1 METSKRE
8 GNEDLKVHL
17 IQITTSCWWHP
28 PKNTQ
33 ALATEGPGWQSK
45 CVTLSF
51 ISLGLLIP
59 QSQKDRLFNFQ
70 DSFQFHVQCS
80 LLISLILLEIGQN
93 LEIWILNNA
102 FCLFFGRKNVVIE
115 KACLLEPERQGFYSS
130 FCLLLCVL
138 SKSLQFLPLWN

>member
-17 IQITTSCWWHP
+17 IQITTSCWWNP

-45 CVTLSF
+45 CVILSF
-51 ISLGLLIP
+51 ISLDLLIP

-93 LEIWILNNA
+93 LEIWI
-102 FCLFFGRKNVVIE
+102 FLFVFWKKECCNRKSL
-115 KACLLEPERQGFYSS
+115 LLEPERQGFYSL
-130 FCLLLCVL
+130 FCLLLCIL
-138 SKSLQFLPLWN
+138 SKSL